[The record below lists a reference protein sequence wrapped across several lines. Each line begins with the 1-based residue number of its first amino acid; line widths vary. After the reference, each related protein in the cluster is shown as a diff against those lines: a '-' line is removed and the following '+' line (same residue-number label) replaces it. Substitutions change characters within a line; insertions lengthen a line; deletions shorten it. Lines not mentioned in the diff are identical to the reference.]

1 MFELIKIRRA
11 RRLAH
16 ATIAPFLQRDPSAN
30 VTLQA
35 GDWLQP
41 QIIGFL
47 ATLVTLLAQRHCG
60 PMRNHALAA
69 VQSDVLNAVTG
80 IGPELIGAEIFLLSS
95 REDPSFTAGARGAVA
110 FIEALRPHS
119 DLDDEIEPS
128 PTPGDATLLRLWEEH
143 VDQCLQRGP
152 AFG

>member
-16 ATIAPFLQRDPSAN
+16 ATIAPFLLRGPGAS

-60 PMRNHALAA
+60 PMRDHALAA

-80 IGPELIGAEIFLLSS
+80 IGPELIGSEIFLLSS
-95 REDPSFTAGARGAVA
+95 REDPAFATGAHGAVD
-110 FIEALRPHS
+110 FIEALRPRS
-119 DLDDEIEPS
+119 EFDEEIDPS
-128 PTPGDATLLRLWEEH
+128 PQPAEATLLRLWEEH
-143 VDQCLQRGP
+143 VDQCLRRGP

>member
-16 ATIAPFLQRDPSAN
+16 ATIAPFLDRNPSGAEP
-30 VTLQA
+30 LQA

-60 PMRNHALAA
+60 PMRSHALAA
-69 VQSDVLNAVTG
+69 VQSQVLNAITG
-80 IGPELIGAEIFLLSS
+80 IGPELIGAEICLLSS
-95 REDPSFTAGARGAVA
+95 REDPVFATGARGAVA
-110 FIEALRPHS
+110 FVEALSPQS
-119 DLDDEIEPS
+119 EFDEGEPARQA
-128 PTPGDATLLRLWEEH
+128 TDVTLLRLWEEH
-143 VDQCLQRGP
+143 VDRCLPRCP
-152 AFG
+152 ALG

>member
-1 MFELIKIRRA
+1 MFELIKIRKA

-16 ATIAPFLQRDPSAN
+16 ATIAPFLDRN
-30 VTLQA
+30 LGTGETLQA

-60 PMRNHALAA
+60 PMRSHALAA
-69 VQSDVLNAVTG
+69 VQSKVLNVVTG
-80 IGPELIGAEIFLLSS
+80 IGPELIGAEICLLSS
-95 REDPSFTAGARGAVA
+95 REDPAFATGALGAAA
-110 FIEALRPHS
+110 FVEALSPQS
-119 DLDDEIEPS
+119 ELDEIEAMRMPR
-128 PTPGDATLLRLWEEH
+128 DATLLRLWEEH
-143 VDQCLQRGP
+143 VDHCLLRSP

>member
-1 MFELIKIRRA
+1 MFELIKIRKA

-16 ATIAPFLQRDPSAN
+16 ATIAPFLQRDPGAC

-60 PMRNHALAA
+60 PMRNDALAA
-69 VQSDVLNAVTG
+69 VQSEVLNTVTG
-80 IGPELIGAEIFLLSS
+80 IGQELIGAEICLLSS
-95 REDPSFTAGARGAVA
+95 REDPAFTTGAHGAVA
-110 FIEALRPHS
+110 FVEALRPRS
-119 DLDDEIEPS
+119 QLDDIESVPI
-128 PTPGDATLLRLWEEH
+128 PDYATLLRLWEEH
-143 VDQCLQRGP
+143 VDHCLRRG
-152 AFG
+152 AAYG